1 MRIER
6 WNWPGSA
13 YVEVRVVRTGRTM
26 PMLGFGLMEEAT
38 ATKNLQF
45 IIIVPLT
52 WEFWGL
58 IPICEQIDITGIFKS
73 DSLWYIVNCLIS
85 SAIICPSC
93 CSWDLF
99 STKILQEKDG
109 KTILV
114 RMAIIEGRTSRKLVP
129 CFNNSLDPRGIM
141 ISHHR
146 QWSPDD
152 HVPMQRR

>member
-52 WEFWGL
+52 
-58 IPICEQIDITGIFKS
+58 
-73 DSLWYIVNCLIS
+73 
-85 SAIICPSC
+85 
-93 CSWDLF
+93 
-99 STKILQEKDG
+99 
-109 KTILV
+109 
-114 RMAIIEGRTSRKLVP
+114 
-129 CFNNSLDPRGIM
+129 
-141 ISHHR
+141 
-146 QWSPDD
+146 
-152 HVPMQRR
+152 